1 MMMPNIWTHI
11 LFVDQLCEELD
22 RKDLLETSPA
32 PLHMGAQGPDPFFYH
47 NFLPFLPDK
56 KVAEIGMLMHTEKCG
71 PFLMDM
77 IERGKSE
84 KKLIQA
90 FILGFVSHHILD
102 RHTHPY
108 VHYHAG
114 YEENKH
120 QELEVL
126 LDTVMLHRERNL
138 ETWKNPVHKKIKI
151 GKQIRPIS
159 SFMHSML
166 SHHYPEI
173 TTKHKKKVIQESFF
187 HIQAAQR
194 VLYDP
199 WKWKNQWFGSLV
211 SSFSHQ
217 PIAEKRD
224 FLNESRMEWYHP
236 ATNEKRAESFLDL
249 YEQAKN
255 EGTLLFQYIFEYWKT
270 GSPDVLAHIQEIV
283 GNISYDTGEPLEK
296 MLTNQYCHPI
306 V

>member
-1 MMMPNIWTHI
+1 MPNIWTHI

-32 PLHMGAQGPDPFFYH
+32 SLHMGAQGPDPFFYH

-56 KVAEIGMLMHTEKCG
+56 EVAEIGMLMHTERCG

-84 KKLIQA
+84 KNSVQS
-90 FILGFVSHHILD
+90 FILGFVSHHLLD

-108 VHYHAG
+108 IHYHAG

-120 QELEVL
+120 QELEVA
-126 LDTVMLHRERNL
+126 LDTVMLNREKSL
-138 ETWKNPVHKKIKI
+138 KTWKNPVHTKIKM
-151 GKQIRPIS
+151 GKQVLPIS
-159 SFMHSML
+159 SFMHGL
-166 SHHYPEI
+166 LDKHYPEV

-199 WKWKNQWFGSLV
+199 WKWKNHWFGSLV

-217 PIAEKRD
+217 PINEDKD
-224 FLNESRMEWYHP
+224 FLNENRTEWRHS
-236 ATNEKRAESFLDL
+236 ATNEKRNESFLDL
-249 YEQAKN
+249 YAQAKN
-255 EGTLLFQYIFEYWKT
+255 EGILLFKYIFEYWKT
-270 GSPDVLAHIQEIV
+270 GSSEVLAHIQKII

-296 MLTNQYCHPI
+296 MLVNRYSHPI